1 MKSVKYLIVVIV
13 IVIALIGCGKKPDP
27 ETTSD
32 ISKRDE
38 IDVLIDSILKAK
50 SEAEKELI
58 ALKDSLDADSCFSVD
73 NSPEYMEGIYVTSYT
88 AFSKGFDSLL
98 DSAKAAGINSVVF
111 DLKDMNGTVFCKVP
125 DKYKTIEHDWR
136 KFLNVKKTVKK
147 IHDRGMYAIG
157 RVVMFHNIHV
167 ATNDSIYCPSD
178 SIGRRWVESNVKG
191 PSWLDSSNPEVQRDL
206 KNLVSYFAQTGI
218 DEIQMDYIRFP
229 TQGNLD
235 NARFYFQAEE
245 AGKQVLDSLYVPRQ
259 KPDIITE
266 FVKDISNIC
275 RQNNVC
281 LTADVFAIIAWQSE
295 RDIQNTGQN
304 LKRMTKHLQRIHP
317 MIYSSHFNSNFA
329 YRENVENEPYQIVYT
344 CGKQIMDHTDPK
356 CKVIPYI
363 QANNWHVNYTE
374 HYINAQIEAVHNLG
388 CEGYI
393 LWNAEN
399 NYYRTLRW
407 LKKLRTEYPEI
418 FKASN

>member
-1 MKSVKYLIVVIV
+1 MKSYKYIIALIVVI
-13 IVIALIGCGKKPDP
+13 ILLFGCNKKKPEVLTEDLN
-27 ETTSD
+27 
-32 ISKRDE
+32 KKDE

-50 SEAEKELI
+50 TDAEKELI
-58 ALKDSLDADSCFSVD
+58 EIKDSLDSEECFSAD
-73 NSPEYMEGIYVTSYT
+73 NAPGYMEGIYVTSYT

-111 DLKDMNGTVFCKVP
+111 DLKDMNGTIFCKVP
-125 DKYKTIEHDWR
+125 DEYKTIDHDWR
-136 KFLNVKKTVKK
+136 KFLSVEKTVKK
-147 IHDRGMYAIG
+147 IHDRDMYAIG

-167 ATNDSIYCPSD
+167 AKSDSTYCPAD
-178 SIGRRWVESNVKG
+178 SIGRRWMESKVKG
-191 PSWLDSSNPEVQRDL
+191 PSWLDSSNPDVQRDL
-206 KNLVSYFAQTGI
+206 KNLISYFAGTGI

-259 KPDIITE
+259 KPDIITD
-266 FVKDISNIC
+266 FVKDISDIC
-275 RQNNVC
+275 KSNKVC
-281 LTADVFAIIAWQSE
+281 LAADVFAIIAWQSE
-295 RDIQNTGQN
+295 KDIKNTGQN

-317 MIYSSHFNSNFA
+317 MIYSSHFNTNFS

-344 CGKQIMDHTDPK
+344 CGKQIIDHSDPD

-363 QANNWHVNYTE
+363 QANNWHVNYSE
-374 HYINAQIEAVHNLG
+374 HYINAQIEAVYNLG

-407 LKKLRTEYPEI
+407 FKKLHERHPEI
-418 FKASN
+418 FMPRN